1 MFLNRSPVTIAVHC
15 AAMIQNYEQMQLLKK
30 QVLVIDDNN
39 SIRHL
44 LGSILSKDYDVVTL
58 NDGMEAMA
66 WLMQG
71 NLPHAILL
79 DINMPRLDGIGFLQN
94 IRNSGFFRELPVIVI
109 TASDDDDMVTR
120 CKFLGVKN
128 FLTKPFNPLKLREQL
143 KEIFEIPEVFSS
155 N

>member
-1 MFLNRSPVTIAVHC
+1 MNRNPVAIAVIYTV
-15 AAMIQNYEQMQLLKK
+15 MIQNNEQMQHLRK

-66 WLMQG
+66 WLMKG

-94 IRNSGFFRELPVIVI
+94 IRKSGFFRELPVIVI
-109 TASDDDDMVTR
+109 TANEESEMVAR

-128 FLTKPFNPLKLREQL
+128 FLTKPFNPMQLRDNL
-143 KEIFEIPEVFSS
+143 KEIFEIPEVF
-155 N
+155 NPN